1 MKISNY
7 LQFIKED
14 VSQDLISKLSDENKD
29 IKTDI
34 LEMIIKSINSED
46 PKMITEFIDSVIRN
60 TEDSKIEGL
69 INDADIYEFYEKYTN
84 QVDEILSKIKF
95 YDTKPSEINSF
106 SLYKFVVKGT
116 QKAIMDLVTDIKG
129 EISGQDGE
137 EKPEQV

>member
-7 LQFIKED
+7 FQFIKED

-34 LEMIIKSINSED
+34 LEMITKSVNSED
-46 PKMITEFIDSVIRN
+46 PKMITEFIDSIIRN

-69 INDADIYEFYEKYTN
+69 INDADIYQFYKKYTN

-116 QKAIMDLVTDIKG
+116 QKAILDLVSDIKG
-129 EISGQDGE
+129 EISGQGGE
-137 EKPEQV
+137 KKPE

>member
-7 LQFIKED
+7 FQFIKED

-34 LEMIIKSINSED
+34 LEMITKSVNSED
-46 PKMITEFIDSVIRN
+46 PKMITEFIDSIIRN

-69 INDADIYEFYEKYTN
+69 ISDADIYEFYEKYTN

-116 QKAIMDLVTDIKG
+116 QKAILDLVSDIKG
-129 EISGQDGE
+129 EISGQGGE
-137 EKPEQV
+137 KKPE

>member
-7 LQFIKED
+7 FQFIKED

-34 LEMIIKSINSED
+34 LEMITKSVNSKD
-46 PKMITEFIDSVIRN
+46 PKMITEFIDSIIRN

-69 INDADIYEFYEKYTN
+69 ISDADIYEFYEKYTN

-116 QKAIMDLVTDIKG
+116 QKAILDLVSDIKG
-129 EISGQDGE
+129 EIIGQGGE
-137 EKPEQV
+137 KKPE